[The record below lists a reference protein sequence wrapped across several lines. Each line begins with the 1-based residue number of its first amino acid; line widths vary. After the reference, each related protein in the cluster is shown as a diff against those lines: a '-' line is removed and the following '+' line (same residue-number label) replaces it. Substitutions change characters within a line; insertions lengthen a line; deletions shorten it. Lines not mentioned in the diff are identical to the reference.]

1 MSIFNEEQLKAM
13 FSREYICHECGHLM
27 EFEDEWED
35 TLVCP
40 HCGHSIDL
48 DDYGR
53 EGNEE
58 YENLYPTR
66 EEVLGIANDDSE
78 EDSDLSLIHIYR
90 RRCHRNQEGLQKSC
104 RGCRCN
110 RRGPAGVLYSL
121 SLIHI

>member
-1 MSIFNEEQLKAM
+1 MSIFNEEQIKAM

-53 EGNEE
+53 EGAVP
-58 YENLYPTR
+58 LPKAR
-66 EEVLGIANDDSE
+66 HLFIDVW
-78 EDSDLSLIHIYR
+78 
-90 RRCHRNQEGLQKSC
+90 
-104 RGCRCN
+104 
-110 RRGPAGVLYSL
+110 
-121 SLIHI
+121 

>member
-1 MSIFNEEQLKAM
+1 MSIFNEEQIKAM
-13 FSREYICHECGHLM
+13 FSREYICH
-27 EFEDEWED
+27 EWED

-78 EDSDLSLIHIYR
+78 EDSDD
-90 RRCHRNQEGLQKSC
+90 
-104 RGCRCN
+104 
-110 RRGPAGVLYSL
+110 
-121 SLIHI
+121 

>member
-1 MSIFNEEQLKAM
+1 MSIFNEEQIKAM

-78 EDSDLSLIHIYR
+78 AVPLSKARHLFVNVR
-90 RRCHRNQEGLQKSC
+90 RTLHLQSSC
-104 RGCRCN
+104 
-110 RRGPAGVLYSL
+110 V
-121 SLIHI
+121 

>member
-13 FSREYICHECGHLM
+13 FSREYICHECEHLM
-27 EFEDEWED
+27 EFEDEW
-35 TLVCP
+35 
-40 HCGHSIDL
+40 GHSIDL

-78 EDSDLSLIHIYR
+78 EDSDD
-90 RRCHRNQEGLQKSC
+90 
-104 RGCRCN
+104 
-110 RRGPAGVLYSL
+110 
-121 SLIHI
+121 

>member
-1 MSIFNEEQLKAM
+1 MSIFNEEQIKAM

-66 EEVLGIANDDSE
+66 EEILGIANDDSE
-78 EDSDLSLIHIYR
+78 EDSDY
-90 RRCHRNQEGLQKSC
+90 
-104 RGCRCN
+104 
-110 RRGPAGVLYSL
+110 
-121 SLIHI
+121 

>member
-1 MSIFNEEQLKAM
+1 MSIFNEEQIKAM

-78 EDSDLSLIHIYR
+78 EDFDSRSGE
-90 RRCHRNQEGLQKSC
+90 CTEGLYPTVTIRQIMWALKMKPIQRQRWETC
-104 RGCRCN
+104 FD
-110 RRGPAGVLYSL
+110 RRK
-121 SLIHI
+121 I